1 MKKINTTS
9 LAHSFFAEHL
19 KERKLVVDATVGHG
33 FDTMFLCESVG
44 KEGKVIGFD
53 IQEMALNSAK
63 ERLENAG
70 FLERV
75 ELIYD
80 SHTNMEHY
88 IQKETVD
95 GMMFNFGYLPK
106 GDHNICTKPDTS
118 VKAIELGLSLL
129 KKGGIM
135 TLCIYHGKDTGYEER
150 DTILS
155 YLETIPHREYTVLVT
170 NLYNRPNDPPIF
182 AGIIKE

>member
-9 LAHSFFAEHL
+9 LAHSFFIEHL
-19 KERKLVVDATVGHG
+19 KDGKLVVDATVGHG
-33 FDTMFLCESVG
+33 FDTMFLCQCIG

-53 IQEMALNSAK
+53 IQEAALNSAK
-63 ERLENAG
+63 ARLEHTG
-70 FLERV
+70 CLEQV
-75 ELIYD
+75 ELICD

-88 IQKETVD
+88 ILKETID

-118 VKAIELGLSLL
+118 VKAIEIGLSLL
-129 KKGGIM
+129 KKGGIIS
-135 TLCIYHGKDTGYEER
+135 LCIYHGKDTGYEER
-150 DTILS
+150 DAILS
-155 YLETIPHREYTVLVT
+155 YLKTISHREYTVLVT
-170 NLYNRPNDPPIF
+170 NLYNRPNDPPVF

>member
-9 LAHSFFAEHL
+9 LAHSFFIEHL
-19 KERKLVVDATVGHG
+19 KDGKLVVDATVGHG
-33 FDTMFLCESVG
+33 FDTMFLCQCIG

-53 IQEMALNSAK
+53 IQEAALNSAK
-63 ERLENAG
+63 ARLEHTG
-70 FLERV
+70 CLEQV
-75 ELIYD
+75 ELICD

-88 IQKETVD
+88 ILKETID

-118 VKAIELGLSLL
+118 VKAIEIGLSLL
-129 KKGGIM
+129 KKGGIIS
-135 TLCIYHGKDTGYEER
+135 LCIYHGKDTGYEER
-150 DTILS
+150 DAILS
-155 YLETIPHREYTVLVT
+155 YLKTISHREYTVLVT